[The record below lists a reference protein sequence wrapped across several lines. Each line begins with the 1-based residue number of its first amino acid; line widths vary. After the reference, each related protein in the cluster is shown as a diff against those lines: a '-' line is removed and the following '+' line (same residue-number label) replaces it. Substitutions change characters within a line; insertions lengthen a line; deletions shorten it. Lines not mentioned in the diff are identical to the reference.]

1 MLYIIY
7 YIYSEVVTQRKNTW
21 KPPIRLRCEIR
32 CLAQI
37 FASIPSI
44 SLPCVAREKLHC
56 SKTYI
61 DAHDALVAQIFLT
74 LTETPDL
81 PLSLTHLVILHS
93 SSPLH
98 LIPSHL
104 HLHPPFP
111 SSFNINLILHLLS
124 LTSIRVR
131 LHHHSFRVG
140 NKHLTCSHYTVVRFP
155 YRMCEFEIINM
166 KHLLFSLAP
175 SSMPHHPQ
183 ERAL

>member
-81 PLSLTHLVILHS
+81 PLSLILLPPS
-93 SSPLH
+93 ISSPP
-98 LIPSHL
+98 IST
-104 HLHPPFP
+104 
-111 SSFNINLILHLLS
+111 FNINLHLHLHLLS

-140 NKHLTCSHYTVVRFP
+140 NKHLTCSHCTVVRFP